1 MNVFSYCAGGSG
13 AECKSLS
20 RSIASGLDQA

>member
-13 AECKSLS
+13 AECKSLN
-20 RSIASGLDQA
+20 RSTASGLERA

>member
-1 MNVFSYCAGGSG
+1 MNVFSYCVVGSG
-13 AECKSLS
+13 AEYKSLN